1 MQKGIA
7 LLLTLLILGAIM
19 ATALGVSVLVSG
31 GIQTTRLV
39 DDSTAAVFAAD
50 AGVERL
56 FYFINRLN
64 GNPVGANFVRV
75 LSNGASYTVC
85 SAAQNCTATKLKSQG
100 QFIGVQRTFEA
111 NY

>member
-1 MQKGIA
+1 MQRGIA

-39 DDSTAAVFAAD
+39 DDSTAAVFSAD
-50 AGVERL
+50 AGIEKL
-56 FYFINRLN
+56 FYFTNRLN
-64 GNPVGANFVRV
+64 GNPVGANFTRT
-75 LSNGASYTVC
+75 LSNGARYTVC
-85 SAAQNCTATKLKSQG
+85 SAAQNCTADQLKSQG
-100 QFIGVQRTFEA
+100 QYLNVQRTFEA